1 MVLHVYYYNSTYT
14 HILMFLYYNFS
25 ILFTKRKDMPNKTV
39 SVDAVQLDGYKIET
53 RSREHIIMVNQPV
66 ASGGTDSG
74 PTPLEFLFI
83 SLAAAL

>member
-1 MVLHVYYYNSTYT
+1 
-14 HILMFLYYNFS
+14 
-25 ILFTKRKDMPNKTV
+25 MPNKTV